1 MGAMQLDHVLIAV
14 TDLDAAAQRL
24 ELMYELV
31 SIEGGREPG
40 WGTANRIIPLGDAYL
55 ELVTVVDSS
64 VASHSVFGQWVGG
77 GAPISGHPLG
87 WAVRTDDVEAASR
100 RLGLTPNSGSR
111 VDNDGN
117 SLRWRSAGVEQAAA
131 DPALPLFIE
140 WAQGSVLPGHAGR
153 HPRWSISKLVIRG
166 DSERLMSWL
175 EDDSLPISV
184 VAGPSAIIAL

>member
-55 ELVTVVDSS
+55 ELVAVVDAS

-77 GAPISGHPLG
+77 GATTAGHLLG
-87 WAVRTDDVEAASR
+87 WAVRTHDIDAVSR
-100 RLGLTPNSGSR
+100 RLGLAPKPASR
-111 VDNDGN
+111 GGN
-117 SLRWRSAGVEQAAA
+117 N
-131 DPALPLFIE
+131 
-140 WAQGSVLPGHAGR
+140 
-153 HPRWSISKLVIRG
+153 G
-166 DSERLMSWL
+166 DS
-175 EDDSLPISV
+175 
-184 VAGPSAIIAL
+184 